1 MGATENNIL
10 HNEVLTALFKNSF
23 LVDLSSTNE
32 DKQEQTDKSIQLDV
46 LVFHHQAQKELP
58 PSQFSLLEAI
68 LNACKLNSTQVKI
81 YSKDDVKQTP
91 LNTIL
96 EKYQPEKIIL
106 FGVDPAAIG
115 LPIHFPVFQ
124 IQQYQQVQYLHSPSL
139 TELENDKQLKIQLWQ
154 KLKQL
159 FP

>member
-10 HNEVLTALFKNSF
+10 HNEVLAALFKNSF
-23 LVDLSSTNE
+23 LVDLSTNKE
-32 DKQEQTDKSIQLDV
+32 NSLEQNDEATQFEV
-46 LVFHHQAQKELP
+46 LVFHHHAQKELP
-58 PSQFSLLEAI
+58 APQFSLLEAI
-68 LNACKLNSTQVKI
+68 LNACKLNTSQVMISCKNDT
-81 YSKDDVKQTP
+81 YATP
-91 LNTIL
+91 LSKML
-96 EKYQPEKIIL
+96 EKHQPQKIIL

-124 IQQYQQVQYLHSPSL
+124 IQQYQHAQYLHAPTL